1 MDRIGLLAMGR
12 TAKSSNGGMH
22 LFIYWRN
29 LSYLLMGE
37 PILSFN
43 GGNFVNLY

>member
-1 MDRIGLLAMGR
+1 MDRIGLLAMGQ

-22 LFIYWRN
+22 LFIH
-29 LSYLLMGE
+29 LLEE

-43 GGNFVNLY
+43 GGTFINL

>member
-29 LSYLLMGE
+29 LYKSLMEE
-37 PILSFN
+37 PL
-43 GGNFVNLY
+43 